1 MSIFLKGAYILDSI
15 MNYNQSAGSQTTPK
29 MYGER
34 LNPEFIEAV
43 KKDEE
48 KGNFI
53 SLISRGT
60 DDNEMFDR
68 FQLQWNSNNVRSNKS
83 QNATSGD
90 DEVMFKIHKMELLDG
105 QIGQGFEGGRFPSR
119 QVMMNNTDLLRSDHA
134 AFWFSNNRDYYAS
147 LKAIHISDTG
157 KSYISMGLQS
167 TSI

>member
-53 SLISRGT
+53 SLISRGP

-68 FQLQWNSNNVRSNKS
+68 FQLQWKSNNVKSKQS

-90 DEVMFKIHKMELLDG
+90 DESMFKIHKMELLDG
-105 QIGQGFEGGRFPSR
+105 KIGQGFEGGRFPSR

-157 KSYISMGLQS
+157 NSYISMEL
-167 TSI
+167 